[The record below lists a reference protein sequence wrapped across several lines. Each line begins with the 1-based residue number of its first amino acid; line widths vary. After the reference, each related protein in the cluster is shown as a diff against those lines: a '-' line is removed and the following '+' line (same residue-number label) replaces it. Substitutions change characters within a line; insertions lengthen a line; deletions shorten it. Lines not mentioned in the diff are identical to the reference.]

1 MDGKDTSAMGESDM
15 NKKGNQ
21 RYQETCQRIEDAVI
35 ELLDEKEAE
44 QITVSEV
51 CRGAQVHR
59 TTFYGHYKDI
69 PDLMNHV
76 AGRMFKHVME
86 GFELSDD
93 DTSGEGFVKLFYYI
107 RENRQMFKS
116 LMNYYSSRRY
126 GFADFPSNILPIKME
141 RHVREIMEEC
151 GYDDKESVLY
161 SYVFFT
167 EGLKAMI
174 YRWLERGCAESPEKM
189 WEIVSREYIPA
200 PTRKGRAERKAT

>member
-1 MDGKDTSAMGESDM
+1 M

-21 RYQETCQRIEDAVI
+21 RYRETCQRIEGAMLG
-35 ELLDEKEAE
+35 LLEKKEPE
-44 QITVSEV
+44 QISVSEI
-51 CRGAQVHR
+51 CRSAQVHR
-59 TTFYGHYKDI
+59 TTFYRHYKDI

-76 AGRMFKHVME
+76 AGQMFRHVME

-93 DTSGEGFVKLFYYI
+93 ATSGEGFVKLFYYI

-126 GFADFPSNILPIKME
+126 EFADFPTNILPVKME
-141 RHVREIMEEC
+141 RHIKEIMEEH

-161 SYVFFT
+161 TYVFFT
-167 EGLKAMI
+167 EGLKAVI
-174 YRWLERGCAESPEKM
+174 YRWLERECAESPEKM

-200 PTRKGRAERKAT
+200 PTRKRRSGRKAT